1 MTGWRRSLL
10 SYRFV
15 ALFPTPVYDRAP
27 PAHPRGANKTG
38 MLYAEH
44 NPCSRAGE
52 FGLLGAAAT
61 FAILLTGAAMPGR
74 AQQIHVA
81 VAGPIT
87 GEYAAF
93 GAQMKEG
100 AEQAVADLNKA
111 GGVLGKQLVLDV
123 GDDACDPK
131 QAVSVANQFASKG
144 VKLVAGHF
152 CSGSSIPASKVYSEE
167 GILQISPASTNPKY
181 TDEGS
186 WNTFR
191 VCGRDDEQGKVAGDY
206 LAKHFKGEKIAILND
221 NSAYGKGLADETA
234 KALHAAG
241 GKEVLATAYTPGE
254 KDYSSLVS
262 RLKEAGVSV
271 IYIGGYHTEAG
282 LIIRQAKEQ
291 GMKATLVGGDALVT
305 NEFWQIAG
313 DAGVGTLMTFP
324 PDPRLMKAAAEVV
337 KEFKAKNIDPE
348 GYVLYTYAAVQ
359 VWADAVKKA
368 GTTDPKK
375 VAAEL
380 KAAGNWPTVLGP
392 VSFDKKGDT
401 TGGGYVFYIWKS
413 GSYAQM

>member
-1 MTGWRRSLL
+1 MLKQSMQSGRRNS
-10 SYRFV
+10 
-15 ALFPTPVYDRAP
+15 
-27 PAHPRGANKTG
+27 
-38 MLYAEH
+38 
-44 NPCSRAGE
+44 
-52 FGLLGAAAT
+52 LLGAAAT
-61 FAILLTGAAMPGR
+61 LAIAFTGAATQ
-74 AQQIHVA
+74 AQAQIHVA

-93 GAQMKEG
+93 GEQMKTG

-111 GGVLGKQLVLDV
+111 GGVLGQKLVLDI

-131 QAVSVANQFASKG
+131 QAVSVANQLASKK
-144 VKLVAGHF
+144 VKLVAGHY

-206 LAKHFKGEKIAILND
+206 LAKHFKDEKIAILND

-262 RLKEAGVSV
+262 RLKQAGVTV
-271 IYIGGYHTEAG
+271 IYVGGYHTEAG

-291 GMKATLVGGDALVT
+291 GMKATMVGGDALVT

-313 DAGVGTLMTFP
+313 ASGAGTLMTFP
-324 PDPRLMKAAAEVV
+324 PDPRLMKTAADVV
-337 KEFKAKNIDPE
+337 KEFKAKKVDPE
-348 GYVLYTYAAVQ
+348 GYVLYTYATLQ

-368 GTTDPKK
+368 NTTDPKK
-375 VAAEL
+375 VAATL
-380 KAAGNWPTVLGP
+380 KASGNWPTVLGP

-401 TGGGYVFYIWKS
+401 TGGGYVFYVWKD
-413 GSYAQM
+413 GSYTQM

>member
-1 MTGWRRSLL
+1 MLIRSIPPVRR
-10 SYRFV
+10 R
-15 ALFPTPVYDRAP
+15 
-27 PAHPRGANKTG
+27 
-38 MLYAEH
+38 
-44 NPCSRAGE
+44 
-52 FGLLGAAAT
+52 GLLGAMPFGAMPVALAAVAFALATAAAT
-61 FAILLTGAAMPGR
+61 PANA
-74 AQQIHVA
+74 QIHIA

-93 GAQMKEG
+93 GQQMKTG
-100 AEQAVADLNKA
+100 AEQAVADLNAA
-111 GGVLGKQLVLDV
+111 GGVLGQQLVLDV

-131 QAVSVANQFASKG
+131 QAVSVANEFVSKG
-144 VKLVAGHF
+144 DKLVAGHF

-191 VCGRDDEQGKVAGDY
+191 ICGRDDDQGKVAGEY
-206 LAKHFKGEKIAILND
+206 LAKHFKGDKIAILND
-221 NSAYGKGLADETA
+221 NSAYGKGLADETT

-241 GKEVLATAYTPGE
+241 GKETLATTYTPGE

-262 RLKEAGVSV
+262 RLKQAGISV
-271 IYIGGYHTEAG
+271 IYVGGYHTESG

-313 DAGVGTLMTFP
+313 DAGAGTMMTFP
-324 PDPRLMKAAAEVV
+324 PDPRLMKTAADVV

-359 VWADAVKKA
+359 VWAEAVKKVNS
-368 GTTDPKK
+368 TDPKK
-375 VAAEL
+375 VAAAL
-380 KAAGNWPTVLGP
+380 KATGKWPSVLGP
-392 VSFDKKGDT
+392 VSFDGKGDT
-401 TGGGYVFYIWKS
+401 TGGGYVFYVWKD
-413 GSYAQM
+413 GAYAQM

>member
-1 MTGWRRSLL
+1 MLRRTMQ
-10 SYRFV
+10 
-15 ALFPTPVYDRAP
+15 A
-27 PAHPRGANKTG
+27 
-38 MLYAEH
+38 
-44 NPCSRAGE
+44 
-52 FGLLGAAAT
+52 GLLGAAAT
-61 FAILLTGAAMPGR
+61 LAILATGAATAR
-74 AQQIHVA
+74 AQIHVA
-81 VAGPIT
+81 TAGPIT

-93 GAQMKEG
+93 GDQMKKG

-111 GGVLGKQLVLDV
+111 GGLLGQKLVLDV

-131 QAVSVANQFASKG
+131 QAVSVANQLASKG
-144 VKLVAGHF
+144 VKLVAGHY
-152 CSGSSIPASKVYSEE
+152 CSGSSIPASKVYAEE

-191 VCGRDDEQGKVAGDY
+191 VCGRDDAQGKVAGEY
-206 LAKHFKGEKIAILND
+206 LASHFKNEKIAILND

-234 KALHAAG
+234 KSLHAAG

-262 RLKEAGVSV
+262 RLKEAGVTV
-271 IYIGGYHTEAG
+271 IYVGGYHTESG

-313 DAGVGTLMTFP
+313 EAGAGTMMTFP
-324 PDPRLMKAAAEVV
+324 PDPRLMKTASDVV

-348 GYVLYTYAAVQ
+348 GYVLYTYAAIQ
-359 VWADAVKKA
+359 VWADAVKKIKS
-368 GTTDPKK
+368 TDPKK

-380 KAAGNWPTVLGP
+380 KATGNWPSVLGTI
-392 VSFDKKGDT
+392 SFNSKGDT
-401 TGGGYVFYIWKS
+401 TGGGYVFYVWKN
-413 GSYAQM
+413 GSYAEM